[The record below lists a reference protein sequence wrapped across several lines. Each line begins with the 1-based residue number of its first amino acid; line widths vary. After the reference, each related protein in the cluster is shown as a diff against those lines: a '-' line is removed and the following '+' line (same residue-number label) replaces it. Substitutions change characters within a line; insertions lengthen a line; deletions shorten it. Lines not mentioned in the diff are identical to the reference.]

1 MGHQFVPKGISK
13 MDTAIIFVK
22 HQNPIIYNLMKKV
35 FFGIAVAIAAT
46 SASAFTTI
54 NDEYEGETVGK
65 LGTDQWV
72 IVLDEEQGLTW
83 DCYSGGNVCKGTLKA
98 GATPDMSGYFSDSEV
113 NQIMESQHF
122 EYINLP
128 IVQQEK

>member
-1 MGHQFVPKGISK
+1 
-13 MDTAIIFVK
+13 
-22 HQNPIIYNLMKKV
+22 MKKV

-54 NDEYEGETVGK
+54 NDDYEGERVGK

-83 DCYSGGNVCKGTLKA
+83 DCFASGTVCTGTLKA
-98 GATPDMSGYFSDSEV
+98 GATPDMQGYFSDSEV
-113 NQIMESQHF
+113 NQSLENKHF
-122 EYINLP
+122 EYILEP
-128 IVQQEK
+128 ILGE